1 MTEVTLVMRTRPWFY
16 YFANWFL
23 RAFFRLATRVEIRG
37 LDLVPRDGPLIV
49 AISHSSFLDPLFAG
63 AFIPR
68 DLTPMAKIE
77 AFHVPVI
84 GWWVK
89 WYGAFPVRR
98 GEADLSAFKT
108 ALKILLGGGA
118 IIIAP
123 EGHRSESGA
132 LQRGREGA
140 IMLSQR
146 SGAAILP
153 VAVWGG
159 KPFWKNIL
167 RLRRTEIKFFIG
179 EPVLPG
185 VLETPPSRD
194 ELAEMADELMYRIAE
209 MMPPEVRGY
218 YSDLSKYTPKYLKP
232 YRATERRAAIQSKP
246 KEVVTAH

>member
-1 MTEVTLVMRTRPWFY
+1 MMRTRPWFY
-16 YFANWFL
+16 YFANSFL
-23 RAFFRLATRVEIRG
+23 RAFFRIATRSEVRG
-37 LDLVPRDGPLIV
+37 LDRVPREGPLIV
-49 AISHSSFLDPLFAG
+49 AISHSSFLDPLLTG
-63 AFIPR
+63 AYLPR
-68 DLTPMAKIE
+68 DLTPMAKVE
-77 AFHVPVI
+77 AFGVPVI

-98 GEADLSAFKT
+98 GEADLNAFKT
-108 ALKILLGGGA
+108 ALKILQGGGA

-167 RLRRTEIKFFIG
+167 RLRRTEIKVFVG
-179 EPVLPG
+179 EPVLPVG
-185 VLETPPSRD
+185 MGTKSSRD
-194 ELAEMADELMYRIAE
+194 ELVEMSDELMYRIAE
-209 MMPPEVRGY
+209 MMPPEMRGY
-218 YSDLSKYTPKYLKP
+218 YSDLSKYIPKYLKP
-232 YRATERRAAIQSKP
+232 YRATEGRAAIQPKQ
-246 KEVVTAH
+246 KEVVAAH